1 MVLATLLLKMIF
13 EEAYM
18 KKRFLVIPLLLVLAG
33 GLGCAAK
40 KPPGSLPAGAINQ
53 FDATSY
59 RVLSDAQAAIN
70 SVKNDIQAGKVTPT
84 ENEKKVLNQ
93 IIADYNTANDLYQSY
108 HSGATTDTEGLSK
121 AVNQLVS
128 DIAAVSSQFQGGKK

>member
-1 MVLATLLLKMIF
+1 
-13 EEAYM
+13 M
-18 KKRFLVIPLLLVLAG
+18 KTRLSIVPLLLVLAV

-40 KPPGSLPAGAINQ
+40 KAASPLPPGAINQ

-70 SVKNDIQAGKVTPT
+70 SVKADIAAGKVTPT
-84 ENEKKVLNQ
+84 DAEKKALNQ
-93 IIADYNTANDLYQSY
+93 IIADYNSANDLYQAY
-108 HSGATTDTEGLSK
+108 HSQATTDTAGLSR
-121 AVNQLVS
+121 AINQLVS

>member
-1 MVLATLLLKMIF
+1 
-13 EEAYM
+13 M
-18 KKRFLVIPLLLVLAG
+18 KRRVFIIPLLLILAA

-40 KPPGSLPAGAINQ
+40 KPAGSLPPGAINQ

-59 RVLSDAQAAIN
+59 RILSDAQAAIN
-70 SVKNDIQAGKVTPT
+70 SVKSDIQAGKVTPT

-108 HSGATTDTEGLSK
+108 HSGATSDTEGLSK

>member
-1 MVLATLLLKMIF
+1 MKRRFSVL
-13 EEAYM
+13 
-18 KKRFLVIPLLLVLAG
+18 PLLLLLLV

-40 KPPGSLPAGAINQ
+40 KPAATLPPGAINQ

-70 SVKNDIQAGKVTPT
+70 SVKADIAAGKVTAT
-84 ENEKKVLNQ
+84 DEEKKVLNQ
-93 IIADYNTANDLYQSY
+93 IIADYNSANDLYQAY
-108 HSGATTDTEGLSK
+108 HSQATTDTGGLSR
-121 AVNQLVS
+121 AINQLVS

>member
-1 MVLATLLLKMIF
+1 
-13 EEAYM
+13 M
-18 KKRFLVIPLLLVLAG
+18 KKKFSVLPLVLVLVV

-40 KPPGSLPAGAINQ
+40 KPAATLPPGAINQ

-70 SVKNDIQAGKVTPT
+70 SVKGDIAAGKVTPT
-84 ENEKKVLNQ
+84 EGEKKILNQ
-93 IIADYNTANDLYQSY
+93 IIADYNSANDLYQAY
-108 HSGATTDTEGLSK
+108 HLQATTDTAGLSR
-121 AVNQLVS
+121 AINQLVS

>member
-1 MVLATLLLKMIF
+1 MKRKFSVL
-13 EEAYM
+13 
-18 KKRFLVIPLLLVLAG
+18 PLLLVLLV

-40 KPPGSLPAGAINQ
+40 KPAAMLPAGAINQ

-70 SVKNDIQAGKVTPT
+70 SVKSDISAGKVTPT
-84 ENEKKVLNQ
+84 EEEKKVLNQ
-93 IIADYNTANDLYQSY
+93 IIADYNSANDLYQAY
-108 HSGATTDTEGLSK
+108 HSQATTDTAGLSR
-121 AVNQLVS
+121 AINQLIS

>member
-1 MVLATLLLKMIF
+1 MKRKFSVL
-13 EEAYM
+13 
-18 KKRFLVIPLLLVLAG
+18 PLLLVLLV

-40 KPPGSLPAGAINQ
+40 KPAATLPAGAINQ

-70 SVKNDIQAGKVTPT
+70 SVKSDISAGKVTPT
-84 ENEKKVLNQ
+84 EEEKKVLNQ
-93 IIADYNTANDLYQSY
+93 IIADYNSANDLYQAY
-108 HSGATTDTEGLSK
+108 HSQATTDTAGLSR
-121 AVNQLVS
+121 AINQLIS